1 MTVEAV
7 HQTWVDEVKYV
18 DELMCKTIKM
28 CAKCKLST
36 ALVNYESTY
45 MTKMSMHMC
54 CHQHIG
60 I

>member
-1 MTVEAV
+1 
-7 HQTWVDEVKYV
+7 VDEVKYV
-18 DELMCKTIKM
+18 GELMCKTIKM